1 MLPLLRGWIMRMPLE
16 ERGELRLNR
25 GGYDI
30 ADWGERAQGAV
41 PLVAR

>member
-1 MLPLLRGWIMRMPLE
+1 MRIPLE

-30 ADWGERAQGAV
+30 ADWGETRRTQGAV